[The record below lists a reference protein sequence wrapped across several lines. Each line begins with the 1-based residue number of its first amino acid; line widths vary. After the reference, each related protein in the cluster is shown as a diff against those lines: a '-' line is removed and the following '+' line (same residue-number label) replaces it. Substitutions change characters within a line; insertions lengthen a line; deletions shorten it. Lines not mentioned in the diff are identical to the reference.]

1 MSSPLFDFAFF
12 PDWEGMVNFLSK
24 MAQPENWGYRYTP
37 TTKDLPILKSYLHYT
52 FSRLKEESKIIYG
65 DNGDTACFNTGLV
78 TPNYEE
84 IFGFFVKNNR
94 GRQPYVFNGFVKES
108 DNKLTRFGKLPDL
121 ASYFTK
127 TSDLVFDT
135 KKDLRYKVDHI
146 IDENKNR
153 FPAPFNTMDNYQL
166 KISIDGAIKHALR
179 RVERNYRTA
188 VPQFYR
194 GNIQLLLPLCMA
206 SRAKADLALAVKDE
220 GEVYIAYTCLTLDM
234 AYNNARLIAKPD
246 SDWLEP

>member
-1 MSSPLFDFAFF
+1 MASPLFEFAFF
-12 PDWEGMVNFLSK
+12 PDWEGMVAFLAR
-24 MAQPENWGYRYTP
+24 MAQLENWDYRFSP
-37 TTKDLPILKSYLHYT
+37 ATKDYPILKSYLHHT
-52 FSRLKEESKIIYG
+52 FARLLEEEKIIYAE
-65 DNGDTACFNTGLV
+65 DRETACFNTGLV

-84 IFGFFVKNNR
+84 IFGIFVKNTK
-94 GRQPYVFNGFVKES
+94 GWQPYVSNGFVKES
-108 DNKLTRFGKLPDL
+108 DNKLVKFVKLPDL
-121 ASYFTK
+121 ARYFTK

-135 KKDLRYKVDHI
+135 RKNLRYKVDHI
-146 IDENKNR
+146 IDENKAR
-153 FPAPFNTMDNYQL
+153 FPPPFNHMDNYQL
-166 KISIDGAIKHALR
+166 KISIDGAIQHALR

-188 VPQFYR
+188 VPQFYK

-206 SRAKADLALAVKDE
+206 DRAQADLALAVKDE